1 MKQFDKELKERA
13 KNEPFPLLEDYAG
26 RVFRT
31 CAALEETTM
40 ETSKNS
46 APHKKHT
53 KRWMAWAAA
62 AVAAFIAVPNISP
75 TAAAAMSDVPVLGA
89 LVEIVTFREYT
100 YDDGHSSADVSV
112 PELSGGVAGNQV
124 NKECRPIQTASSPS
138 SSRTARRRAKDIWG
152 WMYPAKW

>member
-46 APHKKHT
+46 ASHKKHT
-53 KRWMAWAAA
+53 KR
-62 AVAAFIAVPNISP
+62 
-75 TAAAAMSDVPVLGA
+75 
-89 LVEIVTFREYT
+89 
-100 YDDGHSSADVSV
+100 
-112 PELSGGVAGNQV
+112 
-124 NKECRPIQTASSPS
+124 
-138 SSRTARRRAKDIWG
+138 
-152 WMYPAKW
+152 